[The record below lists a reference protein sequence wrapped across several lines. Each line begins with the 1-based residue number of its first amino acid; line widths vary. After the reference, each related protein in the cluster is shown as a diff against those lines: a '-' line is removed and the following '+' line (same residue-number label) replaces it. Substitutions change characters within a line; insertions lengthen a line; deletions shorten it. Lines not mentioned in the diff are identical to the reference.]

1 MKGMKKTTY
10 LMIAYSAL
18 FLIGGLYYFL
28 KDEPLPQAPARV
40 ANIEQVSTL
49 SYVGNSI
56 IEEKDGKPLW
66 ELGAEIIEIDVTT
79 KNMNMKNIKGTFHQ
93 ANGGKVEIIAP
104 GAVLD
109 SKTKDIV
116 MTGKV
121 QARASDGTAF
131 TAEEIRWSGQSERFY
146 GSGNV
151 LLTKD
156 DTVMTGD
163 KIESDANMAKIKVYG
178 NAKIVKGGASR

>member
-1 MKGMKKTTY
+1 MKKTTY
-10 LMIAYSAL
+10 LMIACSAL
-18 FLIGGLYYFL
+18 FLVGCVYYFL
-28 KDEPLPQAPARV
+28 RDEPITPKEPVQA
-40 ANIEQVSTL
+40 ANVEQVSTL

-56 IEEKDGKPLW
+56 KEEKDGKPLW
-66 ELGAEIIEIDVTT
+66 ELGAETIDIDVTT
-79 KNMNMKNIKGTFHQ
+79 KNMNMKNIKGTFYQ
-93 ANGGKVEIIAP
+93 ANGGKIDITAP

-109 SKTKDIV
+109 SKTKEIV

-121 QARASDGTAF
+121 QAIASDGTAF
-131 TAEEIRWSGQSERFY
+131 TAEETRWSGQSERFY

-151 LLTKD
+151 VLTKD

-178 NAKIVKGGASR
+178 NAKIVKGGAPK

>member
-1 MKGMKKTTY
+1 MKKTTY
-10 LMIAYSAL
+10 LMIACSAL

-28 KDEPLPQAPARV
+28 KDEPLAPKEPVQATNV
-40 ANIEQVSTL
+40 EQVSTL

-56 IEEKDGKPLW
+56 TEEKDGKPLW
-66 ELGAEIIEIDVTT
+66 QLGAETIEIDVKT
-79 KNMNMKNIKGTFHQ
+79 KNMNMKNIKGTFYQ
-93 ANGGKVEIIAP
+93 ANGGKIDITAP

-121 QARASDGTAF
+121 QATASDGTAF
-131 TAEEIRWSGQSERFY
+131 TAEETRWSGQQERFY

-151 LLTKD
+151 LFTKD